1 MAARDYRQQRFCTL
15 LSTGEI
21 RPCRFCRRGLSRR
34 FQVQLFVA
42 VAAASACSEQS
53 AESRSRFSRRCGR
66 SRSAACPGPHP
77 PTFPPFS
84 HQPTLSITI
93 TSTTEN
99 PPAFLVHALT
109 DRLRS
114 LPDLQL
120 RPHRKQRHQ
129 KNRKTHLHQRASF
142 LSNNN
147 NIYKTTAHECVRAH
161 QRTPTALYLLF
172 TLSDVLVDGPLS
184 ERPSP
189 SPSPAATRQ
198 DDQHAASMPDDRVAV
213 PHANLAATSSDPSA
227 PPYPHPRPS
236 SSFSL
241 DLPTLRPAP
250 ALLVDG
256 RWSPPSPSAAHL
268 LEPACSERHF

>member
-1 MAARDYRQQRFCTL
+1 MWPVSALPGAAVCCCCCCAAACCL
-15 LSTGEI
+15 LHAVS
-21 RPCRFCRRGLSRR
+21 SRR
-34 FQVQLFVA
+34 SRAVIS
-42 VAAASACSEQS
+42 VAAAGTRRRRVQAHIHRPSPPSPTNQPSPSPSPAPSA
-53 AESRSRFSRRCGR
+53 
-66 SRSAACPGPHP
+66 P
-77 PTFPPFS
+77 PPE
-84 HQPTLSITI
+84 TL
-93 TSTTEN
+93 
-99 PPAFLVHALT
+99 PAFLVHALT
-109 DRLRS
+109 DCL
-114 LPDLQL
+114 LAQPDLQL

-129 KNRKTHLHQRASF
+129 KNRKSHLHQRASF

-147 NIYKTTAHECVRAH
+147 YKTTTHECVRAH
-161 QRTPTALYLLF
+161 QRTSTALYLLF
-172 TLSDVLVDGPLS
+172 TFLDVLVDGPLS

-189 SPSPAATRQ
+189 SPSPAAARQ

-241 DLPTLRPAP
+241 GFSTLQPAP

-268 LEPACSERHF
+268 LEPACAERHL